1 MKDKLNNI
9 ITLIK
14 ELTFFEG
21 NQLILELEKYFS
33 IDVNTHAVSN
43 LNTNKIAD
51 LILPETKEEKT
62 AFDVILEEVP
72 SDKKI
77 TVLKII
83 RNLTGLGLKECKD
96 IVDNVPKI
104 LKLNITK
111 EESNNIKKEI
121 ELVGGKVTIK

>member
-104 LKLNITK
+104 LKLNIF
-111 EESNNIKKEI
+111 
-121 ELVGGKVTIK
+121 